1 MAGANGITSKSG
13 GARVVGVASGSGKSM
28 RKPAFPQGTTWAQAA
43 SASRSKMRDSSKG
56 MTQFVEGRRRVPVG
70 EKIRL

>member
-1 MAGANGITSKSG
+1 MAGANGITAKTG
-13 GARVVGVASGSGKSM
+13 GARVAGVARSSGKTVGKSG
-28 RKPAFPQGTTWAQAA
+28 FPRGTTWAQAA
-43 SASRSKMRDSSKG
+43 AASRSKMRDSSRG

>member
-1 MAGANGITSKSG
+1 MAGANGITAKSG
-13 GARVVGVASGSGKSM
+13 GARVVGVARAGSKPSSG
-28 RKPAFPQGTTWAQAA
+28 FPRGTTWAQAA
-43 SASRSKMRDSSKG
+43 SASRSRMRDSAKG